1 MNVLSA
7 RLSFPSLLQT
17 LVRDRAIQIIAALL
31 VLLAMA
37 DPQQLAVS
45 LGFVGRSALGIAPV
59 LLLSGGA
66 AAWIMAAG
74 AERVIA
80 GAFSGNPVRMVV
92 MGALVGA
99 LSPFCSCGVIPI
111 ITALLVSGVP
121 LAPVMAFW
129 ISSPLMDPAMFFVT
143 MGTLGLSFA
152 IAKTAL
158 AIGVGLLTGFGTMV
172 LFKGGALSDVLR
184 EDVSL
189 HAASSERLSGG
200 GAPMWRFWQ
209 ESPRIEEFRQSFTS
223 KTLML
228 AKWLALAFLLESMMT
243 AYVPNDLVALV
254 AGGEGIVPV
263 ALAALVGV
271 PAYLNGYAAL
281 PLVGGLIHQGMSGG
295 AAMAFLIAGG
305 ATSIPAA
312 LAVSSIVRPRIF
324 GAYLGFAFGGGVIAG
339 MIYGLIS

>member
-7 RLSFPSLLQT
+7 RLSLPALLQT
-17 LVRDRAIQIIAALL
+17 LVGDRAIQIIAGLV
-31 VLLAMA
+31 VLLSIA
-37 DPQQLAVS
+37 DPLQLAES

-59 LLLSGGA
+59 LLLSGAA

-80 GAFSGNPVRMVV
+80 GAFSGHPARMVV

-111 ITALLVSGVP
+111 ITALLASGVP

-152 IAKTAL
+152 VAKTVI
-158 AIGVGLLTGFGTMV
+158 AIAVGLLTGFGTMV
-172 LFKGGALSDVLR
+172 LFRSGALGDVLR
-184 EDVSL
+184 EDLSRR
-189 HAASSERLSGG
+189 AMSSAQLNSR
-200 GAPMWRFWQ
+200 GAPQWRFWQ
-209 ESPRIEEFRQSFTS
+209 HASRREEFLQSFAS

-228 AKWLALAFLLESMMT
+228 AKWLALAFLLESMMI

-254 AGGEGIVPV
+254 AGGEGLMPV
-263 ALAALVGV
+263 TLAALVGV

-281 PLVGGLIHQGMSGG
+281 PLVAGLMHQGMSAG
-295 AAMAFLIAGG
+295 AAMAFLVAGG

-324 GAYLGFAFGGGVIAG
+324 AAYLGFAFVGAVIAG
-339 MIYGLIS
+339 LVYGLIG